1 MSDKTWP
8 STGSASI
15 HIATTPEAAY
25 DYVTDLDKLPT
36 LSPEYQRC
44 EFIEGSTEIA
54 EGAIFRGHNENGGYE
69 WSAECR
75 VTVADRGREF
85 AFVVPPKWEYATTWS
100 YRFEQTDGGTTVTES
115 FDSPMLADPEVYPG
129 KIEGP
134 LRTTPGS
141 TRNHPRQPQG
151 RPRDL
156 SRGRVRYRGVVCNA
170 ACAGSPQHLS

>member
-1 MSDKTWP
+1 MCRRRSADAYDARMSDKTWP

-15 HIATTPEAAY
+15 YIATTPGTAY

-36 LSPEYQRC
+36 LSPENQRC

-75 VTVADRGREF
+75 VTVADPGREF
-85 AFVVPPKWEYATTWS
+85 TFVVPPKWEYATTWS

-129 KIEGP
+129 KIEGRCEQ
-134 LRTTPGS
+134 LQAALETTLA
-141 TRNHPRQPQG
+141 N
-151 RPRDL
+151 L
-156 SRGRVRYRGVVCNA
+156 KA
-170 ACAGSPQHLS
+170 ALET